1 MSADSLDNFAYLR
14 ATEHTSKTQR
24 KHYWAVAI
32 GLQAVDGLQVSKY
45 LEDQA
50 RSYISGEKT
59 LEEVGSLVRAY
70 HSAEDSNKTYD
81 IDKPAHCRVACAW
94 RILSCA

>member
-14 ATEHTSKTQR
+14 AAEHTSKTQR

-45 LEDQA
+45 L
-50 RSYISGEKT
+50 
-59 LEEVGSLVRAY
+59 
-70 HSAEDSNKTYD
+70 
-81 IDKPAHCRVACAW
+81 
-94 RILSCA
+94 